1 MGYKVKD
8 SVLMAKDILQSKDL
22 IDDNFSICAG
32 LLTGDILEYYAE
44 NMPNPCKISKN
55 SIEEISGNVKIEL
68 GDLVVFVE
76 KEMKNTINEKIIKGH
91 SEISFIRDRRA
102 YIIAEN
108 ILELANGPYGSRN
121 KLVAVVKCV

>member
-1 MGYKVKD
+1 
-8 SVLMAKDILQSKDL
+8 L
-22 IDDNFSICAG
+22 I
-32 LLTGDILEYYAE
+32 TGDILDYYAE

-76 KEMKNTINEKIIKGH
+76 KEMKNTINEKIMKGH